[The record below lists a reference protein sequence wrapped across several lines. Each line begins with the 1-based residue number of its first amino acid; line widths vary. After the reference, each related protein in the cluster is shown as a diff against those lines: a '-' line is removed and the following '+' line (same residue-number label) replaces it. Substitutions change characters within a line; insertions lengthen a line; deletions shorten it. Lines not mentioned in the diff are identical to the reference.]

1 LALRARPG
9 HKTNSGAH
17 SSEALLQAVTS
28 CIGEIL
34 SADSL
39 REALPHALLSMG
51 RTVRIDRL
59 VIIEKP
65 SGGDNTKLTPQIFFI
80 WNSEDS
86 PNVDVGAVI
95 EKSRAREAMEE
106 WLRPLRQGETV
117 SIVRRLVTGTMHDL
131 VTELQIV
138 STLLVPMMLDGSYC
152 GELIFDDCRGEHE
165 WTAVQINILKL
176 LADFIGMVVMRE
188 RVREELR

>member
-1 LALRARPG
+1 
-9 HKTNSGAH
+9 
-17 SSEALLQAVTS
+17 
-28 CIGEIL
+28 
-34 SADSL
+34 
-39 REALPHALLSMG
+39 
-51 RTVRIDRL
+51 
-59 VIIEKP
+59 
-65 SGGDNTKLTPQIFFI
+65 
-80 WNSEDS
+80 
-86 PNVDVGAVI
+86 
-95 EKSRAREAMEE
+95 
-106 WLRPLRQGETV
+106 
-117 SIVRRLVTGTMHDL
+117 MHDL